1 MNELS
6 LYILDLTQNSVT
18 AGAKNIRITV
28 SVQPEADRIV
38 IVIEDDGCGMD
49 EALLARV
56 SSPFATTR
64 KTRKVG
70 LGIPMARQICEM
82 CEGSFSIK
90 SRVGEGTELKMT
102 LRASH
107 VDCPPMGDLAQSIF
121 TLVAASG
128 GKADFAFTYTFGE
141 SRFVFSTGELRE
153 TLGSEVPLDT
163 PEVLMWIREYL
174 KEGIE
179 EAGQLN
185 NQFTVEV

>member
-28 SVQPEADRIV
+28 SVQPESDRIV

-49 EALLARV
+49 EAMLARV
-56 SSPFATTR
+56 SSPFTTTR

-70 LGIPMARQICEM
+70 LGVPMARQICEM
-82 CEGSFSIK
+82 CEGSFAIESK
-90 SRVGEGTELKMT
+90 VGVGTKLRMEM
-102 LRASH
+102 RASH
-107 VDCPPMGDLAQSIF
+107 VDCPPMGDLAQTVF
-121 TLVAASG
+121 ALVAASG
-128 GKADFAFTYTFGE
+128 GGTDFVFVYAFGGG
-141 SRFVFSTGELRE
+141 RFEFSTGELRA

-163 PEVLMWIREYL
+163 PEVLMWIRDYL

-179 EAGQLN
+179 EAGQSN
-185 NQFTVEV
+185 DQ